1 MNSSYILSIVTFVY
15 LASAFFYLAT
25 WVYKR
30 PIIGFTARIVTII
43 GFICHTT
50 GIIMRWVESY
60 QMGIGHAPLSNLY
73 ESLVFFSWTIILI
86 YLIIEY
92 RYQNQIIGAFVTS
105 LIISFIF
112 IPFVANLVTFADDD
126 EAIKTPP
133 LCVSGIMFDEDN
145 PLAVINGEVLGEG
158 DTAGETRILK
168 IKNSWVQFEYQGEVF
183 NRELGEGCGKGVE
196 LPYRKDVKKHLR
208 QLSE

>member
-1 MNSSYILSIVTFVY
+1 MLRTPAAITKI
-15 LASAFFYLAT
+15 
-25 WVYKR
+25 
-30 PIIGFTARIVTII
+30 
-43 GFICHTT
+43 
-50 GIIMRWVESY
+50 
-60 QMGIGHAPLSNLY
+60 
-73 ESLVFFSWTIILI
+73 
-86 YLIIEY
+86 
-92 RYQNQIIGAFVTS
+92 
-105 LIISFIF
+105 IISFIF

-196 LPYRKDVKKHLR
+196 LPYRKDVKRNMDLEFKKLMESGIFEQKERRSPMQSIPLTSVMGGGLFFIVWLVMMAGMVVGYVILLASLWKGMKAHESIAQTLVEIAASLR
-208 QLSE
+208 TKV